1 MARNIFEMMELRE
14 KNPRELSFVDRC
26 ELLADVWMEE
36 ADIAAIYEYAQR
48 HLMNFYLEQSDD
60 AVAEYIEEHI
70 EEHIDK
76 YGVGGHPAHA
86 KKGKE

>member
-1 MARNIFEMMELRE
+1 MSRGIFEMMELRE
-14 KNPRELSFVDRC
+14 KNPRDLSFVEKC

-36 ADIAAIYEYAQR
+36 ADIGAIYEYAQR

-60 AVAEYIEEHI
+60 SVDEYI

-76 YGVGGHPAHA
+76 YGLGGHPAHS